1 MLVSCSIRF
10 ASFERATARFS
21 RKTIDLRKH
30 IARDDL
36 EKTIAYYEPRIAIML
51 IKSGLVYVNVR
62 IIEANINNN
71 NIFGEEMQFD
81 DVNNII

>member
-1 MLVSCSIRF
+1 
-10 ASFERATARFS
+10 
-21 RKTIDLRKH
+21 
-30 IARDDL
+30 
-36 EKTIAYYEPRIAIML
+36 ML